1 MEPTMLT
8 VEERALVNDL
18 GDKLLE
24 LYDRRDDATTDGD
37 SDRVA
42 ELQIEIDDVKAEREK
57 IIRTASTL

>member
-1 MEPTMLT
+1 MLT

-24 LYDRRDDATTDGD
+24 LYDRRDDATFDGD
-37 SDRVA
+37 SERVA
-42 ELQIEIDDVKAEREK
+42 ELQIEIDVAKAEQEQ